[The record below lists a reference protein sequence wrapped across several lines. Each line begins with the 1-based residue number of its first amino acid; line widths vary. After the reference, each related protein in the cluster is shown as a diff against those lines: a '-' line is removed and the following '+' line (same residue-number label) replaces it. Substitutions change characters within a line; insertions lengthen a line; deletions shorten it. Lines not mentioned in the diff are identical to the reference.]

1 MGSGYLLD
9 SNVIID
15 LSSKKLPSKSVI
27 RLSEIVDET
36 PTISVITKIELFSLP
51 IVSVDIVEFAR
62 QAQVISLDDGIVEK
76 TIDLRKKYRLK
87 LPDAVIAATA
97 LRYNL
102 TLITH
107 DVRGFQNIKRLKLI
121 DPYFW
126 P

>member
-15 LSSKKLPSKSVI
+15 LSSKKLPSRSVI

-51 IVSVDIVEFAR
+51 NVSVDIVEFAR